1 MGEWSVVELAWVG
14 LRVLLRVLAAHRGRL
29 VLIAVKPHNNTF
41 SGRLVKAAV
50 LLPIYY

>member
-1 MGEWSVVELAWVG
+1 MSGQWSAG
-14 LRVLLRVLAAHRGRL
+14 LNVLLRVLAVVDVVIVI